1 MVTTRVTWAYST
13 AEYTQ
18 SVTDELDANN
28 TTLPE
33 ELDAKAVELGHLGGS
48 APGTLTVE
56 EDIPNQK
63 VKHIRTRQ
71 WPTQE
76 AAEQWVTFVLLKGAE
91 SAVVVEE

>member
-1 MVTTRVTWAYST
+1 
-13 AEYTQ
+13 
-18 SVTDELDANN
+18 
-28 TTLPE
+28 
-33 ELDAKAVELGHLGGS
+33 
-48 APGTLTVE
+48 LTVE